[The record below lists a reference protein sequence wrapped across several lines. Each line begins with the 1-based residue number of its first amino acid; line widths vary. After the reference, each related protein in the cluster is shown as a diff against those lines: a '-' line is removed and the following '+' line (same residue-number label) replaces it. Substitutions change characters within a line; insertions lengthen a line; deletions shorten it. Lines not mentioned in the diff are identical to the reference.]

1 MLDRLDRKRVTDF
14 MLNNAIVFLLIA
26 ISIAVGFLRPAFFSE
41 ANFRNLINNTAIRFI
56 IALGVSGCLIAKGP
70 DLSAG
75 RSVGLAACLA
85 ATFLQ
90 RMDFGSKVY
99 PELGDLP
106 IFLVM
111 LGVVLITMI
120 FGMINGVVVAYL
132 KVPPFIATLGM
143 MTILYGINLVFT
155 GAQPI
160 GGLRQDYLDVVNGE
174 VLNLTF
180 LPYLGFYALAIGAVI
195 WFLYNKTSHGKYMY
209 AIGGNENAA
218 EVNGIN
224 TKRTKIIIFA
234 IAGVLY
240 GIAGFLLGARAGGAS
255 VGLGFGWELEAIA
268 ACTIGGV
275 STNGGVGRVTGILI
289 GVLVFELLKIAMQF
303 MGVEPSYT
311 FIVQGLVIV
320 MAVAVDM
327 RKHLARK

>member
-111 LGVVLITMI
+111 LGVVFITMI
-120 FGMINGVVVAYL
+120 FGIINGVVVAYL

-160 GGLRQDYLDVVNGE
+160 GGLRQDYLNVVNGE
-174 VLNLTF
+174 LFNLTF

-320 MAVAVDM
+320 MAVSVDM